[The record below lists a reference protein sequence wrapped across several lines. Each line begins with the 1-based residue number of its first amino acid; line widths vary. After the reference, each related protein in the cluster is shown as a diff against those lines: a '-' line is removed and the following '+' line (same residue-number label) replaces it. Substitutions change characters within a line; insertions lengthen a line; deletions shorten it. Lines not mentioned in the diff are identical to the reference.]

1 MGKTVSFK
9 IYAFIASVLLVLT
22 AGMMNVPTAHADEE
36 KTVDIDNITID
47 QTTPLKVWDT
57 FGVQWDWSAKNGVK
71 AGEKF
76 TIQFPKELAVQ
87 NTLDIQLVDAD
98 GTVGGNCVATGGSTN
113 NVVCTFNDKFEHK
126 DNVHGMVKVQAQAI
140 KTTENSNE
148 PTLPFEVNSKV
159 VNVTLPGPHGG
170 IGPADAKVPDKTNKD
185 GWFTSNDGSKI
196 EWRIVML
203 GKDLANISGDVVIN
217 DSISLKN
224 GAVGHKFIT
233 AGLVAVEYTSDPA
246 QLGEPSAKGKKLQ
259 VTQDIAADGLSQ
271 KLTLTKPADGWKADR
286 FYNVYYQSQAID
298 GNESAVGT
306 IVSNNA
312 KIDGIPAQNLV
323 RDVTRKQTGSGTIT
337 GISRGTFEVKK
348 VHDAATQPAELQN
361 GTKFTVNVD
370 IQSPQPSF
378 NKNYDIQVPLNGD
391 IVKGDVSLPK
401 DTKVTLTE
409 KLPTN
414 DAKFTYGDPKFAA
427 TTASDG
433 NVEIKDN
440 GKTAVIT
447 ISDQRNVGVTLTNKV
462 IAKPQVGTV
471 KLAKKLVWKN
481 SGNAFTEANA
491 TAQNFKVNYVCTKD
505 GKDVKSGE
513 VTLKGD
519 GTEAA
524 IADVPLGAA
533 CSFTEVAP
541 AALPGFNWEGNLF
554 QTASGE
560 VSKDKPLV
568 VAVTNPLVTLTN
580 KYATAVGTF
589 KVVKTLKATGI
600 TVPSTKKFSFNY
612 TCTKDGAAL
621 AEHTNKKLEVT
632 GAGEVVSPNIPVGA
646 SCTVTEDRES
656 AKIDG
661 ATLTVAEGAPVTI
674 TAGTV
679 PSVTIANTYVKD
691 EGDFTITKKLVDP
704 DGVAAGKTFDFAY
717 VCTAAGKPEIKG
729 ELKGVPA
736 GGSKTSEK
744 IPAGYSCKITETG
757 ASVANADLK
766 TTGLNDVT
774 IVKNS
779 TQTVEATNEYSQWK
793 GVVKLSKSLTGTGKE
808 LAKNK
813 EFQVGYKCVK
823 ADKVTKEGKLTVKA
837 GTPVEVKDVPVGSVC
852 TFTEDKAQATVEG
865 ASFNE
870 LDSTTVATATVAD
883 KGATVAAN
891 LVNSYHELGAVAV
904 TKAVQGTA
912 AGSSDSKKE
921 YTIVAEWQHNGK
933 AETKEFKVK
942 AGETYTG
949 LPKLPVGTQIT
960 LKEKLPEGN
969 VFSTWQTPG
978 YTSDTKDAVKDN
990 GDGTAIVTVQAGTGA
1005 KATLVKV
1012 TNTTNIPWYWLL
1024 VPLIPLAGAAIPGA
1038 PAPQGGKP
1046 QGNAPQTPGAQAQ
1059 GQAPSGAQK
1068 PGANPAQNVQSQQ
1081 PNGQKQQVQGQKA
1094 QNKGLANTGASVLW
1108 VIAGALVLAVIG
1120 AVLVLRSRRRNN
1132 D

>member
-36 KTVDIDNITID
+36 KTVDIENITID
-47 QTTPLKVWDT
+47 QTTPLKQWDS
-57 FGVQWDWSAKNGVK
+57 FGVQWDWSAKNGVT
-71 AGEKF
+71 AGQKF
-76 TIQFPKELAVQ
+76 TIQFPKEIAVKG
-87 NTLDIQLVDAD
+87 TFGIKLVDGAVEGGD
-98 GTVGGNCVATGGSTN
+98 CVVDGGNN
-113 NVVCTFNDKFEHK
+113 QVVCTFNKEFEGK

-140 KTTENSNE
+140 KTTDNSNE
-148 PTLPFEVNSKV
+148 PTLPFEVNGKV

-170 IGPADAKVPDKTNKD
+170 IGPADVKVPGETNKD
-185 GWFTSNDGSKI
+185 GWFTSKDGSKI

-224 GAVGHKFIT
+224 GAVGHKFI
-233 AGLVAVEYTSDPA
+233 ADGLLAVEYTSDPA
-246 QLGEPSAKGKKLQ
+246 QLAEPSSKGEKLQ
-259 VTQDIAADGLSQ
+259 VTQNIAADGLSQ
-271 KLTLTKPADGWKADR
+271 KLTLKKPAGGWQADR
-286 FYNVYYQSQAID
+286 FYNVYYQSQSAD
-298 GNESAVGT
+298 GKESAVDTTVG
-306 IVSNNA
+306 NNA
-312 KIDGIPAQNLV
+312 KIEGLPAQNLV
-323 RDVTRKQTGSGTIT
+323 RNVTRKQSGSGTIT
-337 GISRGTFEVKK
+337 GVNRGTFEVKK
-348 VHDAATQPAELQN
+348 VHDPATQPAELQN
-361 GTKFTVNVD
+361 GTNFTVNVD
-370 IQSPQPSF
+370 IQSPQASF

-462 IAKPQVGTV
+462 TAKPQVGTV

-481 SGNAFTEANA
+481 SGDAFTEANA
-491 TAQNFKVNYVCTKD
+491 TAQTFKVNYVCTKD

-519 GTEAA
+519 GTETA

-541 AALPGFNWEGNLF
+541 AALPGFNWEGNFF
-554 QTASGE
+554 QTPSGE
-560 VSKDKPLV
+560 VSKNNPLV
-568 VAVTNPLVTLTN
+568 VAVTNPVVTLTN
-580 KYATAVGTF
+580 KYTTAVGTF
-589 KVVKTLKATGI
+589 KVVKKVQATGI

-646 SCTVTEDRES
+646 SCTVTEDEES

-661 ATLTVAEGAPVTI
+661 ATLTVAVGAPVTI
-674 TAGTV
+674 TTGAV
-679 PSVTIANTYVKD
+679 PSVTVTNTYVKD

-704 DGVAAGKTFDFAY
+704 DKVAAGKTFDFAY

-736 GGSKTSEK
+736 DGSKTSEK

-774 IVKNS
+774 IVKNR
-779 TQTVEATNEYSQWK
+779 TQTVEATNAYSQWK

-883 KGATVAAN
+883 KDATVAAN

-921 YTIVAEWQHNGK
+921 YTIIAEWQNNGK
-933 AETKEFKVK
+933 TETQEFKVK

-990 GDGTAIVTVQAGTGA
+990 GDGTAIVTVKAGTGA

-1108 VIAGALVLAVIG
+1108 VIAGALVLAVVG

>member
-1 MGKTVSFK
+1 
-9 IYAFIASVLLVLT
+9 VLLVLT

-47 QTTPLKVWDT
+47 QTTPLKQWDS

-71 AGEKF
+71 AGQKF
-76 TIQFPKELAVQ
+76 TIQFPKEIAVKG
-87 NTLDIQLVDAD
+87 TFGIKLVDGAVEGGD
-98 GTVGGNCVATGGSTN
+98 CVVDGGNN
-113 NVVCTFNDKFEHK
+113 QVVCTFNDKFEGK

-140 KTTENSNE
+140 KTTDNSNE
-148 PTLPFEVNSKV
+148 PTLPFKVNGKV

-170 IGPADAKVPDKTNKD
+170 IGPADVKVPGETNKD
-185 GWFTSNDGSKI
+185 GWFTSKDGSKI

-224 GAVGHKFIT
+224 GAVGHKFI
-233 AGLVAVEYTSDPA
+233 ADGLLAVEYTSDPA
-246 QLGEPSAKGKKLQ
+246 QLAEPSAKGEKLQ

-271 KLTLTKPADGWKADR
+271 KLTLKKPAGGWQADR
-286 FYNVYYQSQAID
+286 FYNVYYQSQSAD
-298 GNESAVGT
+298 GKESAVDTTVG
-306 IVSNNA
+306 NHA
-312 KIDGIPAQNLV
+312 KIEGLPAQNLV
-323 RDVTRKQTGSGTIT
+323 QNVTRKQSGSGTIT
-337 GISRGTFEVKK
+337 GVNRGTFEVKK
-348 VHDAATQPAELQN
+348 VHDPATQPAELQN

-370 IQSPQPSF
+370 IQSPQASF

-462 IAKPQVGTV
+462 TAKPQVGTV
-471 KLAKKLVWKN
+471 KLAKKLVWKD

-621 AEHTNKKLEVT
+621 AAH
-632 GAGEVVSPNIPVGA
+632 
-646 SCTVTEDRES
+646 EDRES

-661 ATLTVAEGAPVTI
+661 ATLTVVEGAAVTI

-691 EGDFTITKKLVDP
+691 EGDFTITKRLVDP
-704 DGVAAGKTFDFAY
+704 DGVAGGKTFDFAY
-717 VCTAAGKPEIKG
+717 VCTAAGKQDIKG
-729 ELKGVPA
+729 ELKGIPA

-766 TTGLNDVT
+766 TTGLDDVT

-779 TQTVEATNEYSQWK
+779 TQTVEATNTYSQWK

-865 ASFNE
+865 ASLNE

-883 KGATVAAN
+883 KDATVAAN

-942 AGETYTG
+942 AGETYTD

-1038 PAPQGGKP
+1038 PAPQG
-1046 QGNAPQTPGAQAQ
+1046 NAPQTPGTQAQ

-1068 PGANPAQNVQSQQ
+1068 PGANPAQNVQPQQ

-1108 VIAGALVLAVIG
+1108 VIAGALVLAVVG

>member
-47 QTTPLKVWDT
+47 QTTPLKQWDS
-57 FGVQWDWSAKNGVK
+57 FGVQWDWSAKNGVT
-71 AGEKF
+71 AGQKF
-76 TIQFPKELAVQ
+76 TIQFPKEIAVKG
-87 NTLDIQLVDAD
+87 TFGIKLVDGAVEGGD
-98 GTVGGNCVATGGSTN
+98 CVVDGGNN
-113 NVVCTFNDKFEHK
+113 QVVCTFNKEFEGK

-148 PTLPFEVNSKV
+148 PTLPFQVNSKV

-170 IGPADAKVPDKTNKD
+170 IGPADVKVPGETNKD
-185 GWFTSNDGSKI
+185 GWFTSKDGSKI

-233 AGLVAVEYTSDPA
+233 DGLLAVEYTSDPA
-246 QLGEPSAKGKKLQ
+246 QLAEPSSKGEKLQ
-259 VTQDIAADGLSQ
+259 VTQDIAADGLTQ
-271 KLTLTKPADGWKADR
+271 KLTLKKPAGGWQADR
-286 FYNVYYQSQAID
+286 FYNVYYQSQSVD
-298 GNESAVGT
+298 GKESAVDTTVG
-306 IVSNNA
+306 NNA
-312 KIDGIPAQNLV
+312 KIEGLPAQNLV
-323 RDVTRKQTGSGTIT
+323 RNVTRKQTGSGTIT
-337 GISRGTFEVKK
+337 GVNRGTFEVKK
-348 VHDAATQPAELQN
+348 VHDPATQPAELQN

-370 IQSPQPSF
+370 IQSPQASF

-427 TTASDG
+427 TTATDG

-462 IAKPQVGTV
+462 TAKPQVGTV
-471 KLAKKLVWKN
+471 KLAKKLVWKD

-505 GKDVKSGE
+505 GQNVKSGE

-541 AALPGFNWEGNLF
+541 AALPGFNWEGNFF

-580 KYATAVGTF
+580 KYTTAVGTF
-589 KVVKTLKATGI
+589 KVVKKVQATGI
-600 TVPSTKKFSFNY
+600 TVPDTKKFSFNY

-646 SCTVTEDRES
+646 SCTVTEDQES

-661 ATLTVAEGAPVTI
+661 ATLTVAVGAPVTI
-674 TAGTV
+674 TTGAV
-679 PSVTIANTYVKD
+679 PSVTVTNTYVRM
-691 EGDFTITKKLVDP
+691 
-704 DGVAAGKTFDFAY
+704 
-717 VCTAAGKPEIKG
+717 
-729 ELKGVPA
+729 
-736 GGSKTSEK
+736 
-744 IPAGYSCKITETG
+744 
-757 ASVANADLK
+757 
-766 TTGLNDVT
+766 
-774 IVKNS
+774 
-779 TQTVEATNEYSQWK
+779 
-793 GVVKLSKSLTGTGKE
+793 
-808 LAKNK
+808 
-813 EFQVGYKCVK
+813 
-823 ADKVTKEGKLTVKA
+823 
-837 GTPVEVKDVPVGSVC
+837 
-852 TFTEDKAQATVEG
+852 
-865 ASFNE
+865 
-870 LDSTTVATATVAD
+870 
-883 KGATVAAN
+883 
-891 LVNSYHELGAVAV
+891 
-904 TKAVQGTA
+904 
-912 AGSSDSKKE
+912 
-921 YTIVAEWQHNGK
+921 
-933 AETKEFKVK
+933 
-942 AGETYTG
+942 
-949 LPKLPVGTQIT
+949 
-960 LKEKLPEGN
+960 
-969 VFSTWQTPG
+969 
-978 YTSDTKDAVKDN
+978 
-990 GDGTAIVTVQAGTGA
+990 
-1005 KATLVKV
+1005 KATS
-1012 TNTTNIPWYWLL
+1012 PS
-1024 VPLIPLAGAAIPGA
+1024 PRAG
-1038 PAPQGGKP
+1038 
-1046 QGNAPQTPGAQAQ
+1046 
-1059 GQAPSGAQK
+1059 
-1068 PGANPAQNVQSQQ
+1068 
-1081 PNGQKQQVQGQKA
+1081 
-1094 QNKGLANTGASVLW
+1094 
-1108 VIAGALVLAVIG
+1108 
-1120 AVLVLRSRRRNN
+1120 
-1132 D
+1132 

>member
-47 QTTPLKVWDT
+47 QTTPLKQWDS

-71 AGEKF
+71 AGQKF
-76 TIQFPKELAVQ
+76 TIQFPKEIAVKG
-87 NTLDIQLVDAD
+87 TFGIKLVDGAVEGGD
-98 GTVGGNCVATGGSTN
+98 CVVDGGNN
-113 NVVCTFNDKFEHK
+113 QVVCTFNDKFEGK

-148 PTLPFEVNSKV
+148 PTLPFEVNGKV

-170 IGPADAKVPDKTNKD
+170 IGPADVKTPEKTNKD
-185 GWFTSNDGSKI
+185 GWFTSKDGSKI

-224 GAVGHKFIT
+224 GAVGHKFISD
-233 AGLVAVEYTSDPA
+233 GLLAVEYTSDPA
-246 QLGEPSAKGKKLQ
+246 QLAEPSAKGEKLQ

-271 KLTLTKPADGWKADR
+271 KLTLKKPAGGWQADR
-286 FYNVYYQSQAID
+286 FYNVYYQSQSAD
-298 GNESAVGT
+298 GKESAVDTTVG
-306 IVSNNA
+306 NNA
-312 KIDGIPAQNLV
+312 KIEGVPAQDLV
-323 RDVTRKQTGSGTIT
+323 RNVTRKQSGSGTIT
-337 GISRGTFEVKK
+337 GVNRGTFEVKK
-348 VHDAATQPAELQN
+348 VHDPATQPAELQN

-370 IQSPQPSF
+370 IQSPQASF

-462 IAKPQVGTV
+462 TAKPQVGTV

-481 SGNAFTEANA
+481 SGDAFTEANA
-491 TAQNFKVNYVCTKD
+491 TAQTFKVNYVCTKD

-519 GTEAA
+519 GTETA

-541 AALPGFNWEGNLF
+541 AALPGFNWEGNFF
-554 QTASGE
+554 QTPSGE
-560 VSKDKPLV
+560 VSKNNPLV
-568 VAVTNPLVTLTN
+568 VAVTNPVVTLTN
-580 KYATAVGTF
+580 KYTTAVGTF
-589 KVVKTLKATGI
+589 KVVKKVQATGI

-621 AEHTNKKLEVT
+621 TEHTNKKLEVT

-674 TAGTV
+674 TTGAV

-704 DGVAAGKTFDFAY
+704 NGVAAGKTFDFAY

-729 ELKGVPA
+729 ELKGIPA
-736 GGSKTSEK
+736 GGSKTSPK

-766 TTGLNDVT
+766 TTAINDVT

-779 TQTVEATNEYSQWK
+779 TQTVEVTNEYSQWK

-823 ADKVTKEGKLTVKA
+823 GDKVTKEGKLTVKA

-865 ASFNE
+865 ASLNE

-883 KGATVAAN
+883 KDATVAAN

-933 AETKEFKVK
+933 TETKEFKVK
-942 AGETYTG
+942 AGETYTD

-990 GDGTAIVTVQAGTGA
+990 GDGTAIVTVKAGTGA

-1038 PAPQGGKP
+1038 PAPQGGNP

-1059 GQAPSGAQK
+1059 GQTPSGVQK

-1108 VIAGALVLAVIG
+1108 VIAGALVLAVVG

>member
-47 QTTPLKVWDT
+47 QTTPLKQWDS

-71 AGEKF
+71 AGQKF
-76 TIQFPKELAVQ
+76 TIQFPKEIAVKG
-87 NTLDIQLVDAD
+87 TFGIKLVDGAVEGGD
-98 GTVGGNCVATGGSTN
+98 CVVDGGNN
-113 NVVCTFNDKFEHK
+113 QVVCTFNDKFEGK

-140 KTTENSNE
+140 KTTDNSNE
-148 PTLPFEVNSKV
+148 PTLPFEVNGKV

-170 IGPADAKVPDKTNKD
+170 IGPADVKVPGETNKD
-185 GWFTSNDGSKI
+185 GWFTSKDGSKI

-224 GAVGHKFIT
+224 GAVGHKFI
-233 AGLVAVEYTSDPA
+233 ADGLLAVEYTSDPA
-246 QLGEPSAKGKKLQ
+246 QLAEPSAKGEKLE
-259 VTQDIAADGLSQ
+259 VTQNIAADGLTQ
-271 KLTLTKPADGWKADR
+271 KLTLKKPAGGWQADR
-286 FYNVYYQSQAID
+286 FYNVYYQSQSAD
-298 GNESAVGT
+298 GKESAVDTTVG
-306 IVSNNA
+306 NNA
-312 KIDGIPAQNLV
+312 KIEGVPAQNLV
-323 RDVTRKQTGSGTIT
+323 RNVTRKQSGSGTIT
-337 GISRGTFEVKK
+337 GVNRGTFEVKK
-348 VHDAATQPAELQN
+348 VHDPATQPAELQN

-462 IAKPQVGTV
+462 TAKPQVGTV

-481 SGNAFTEANA
+481 SGDAFTEANA
-491 TAQNFKVNYVCTKD
+491 TAQTFKVNYVCTKD

-519 GTEAA
+519 GTETA

-541 AALPGFNWEGNLF
+541 AALPGFNWEGNFF
-554 QTASGE
+554 QTPSGE
-560 VSKDKPLV
+560 VSKNNPLV
-568 VAVTNPLVTLTN
+568 VAVTNPVVTLTN
-580 KYATAVGTF
+580 KYTTAVGTF
-589 KVVKTLKATGI
+589 KVVKKVQATGI

-621 AEHTNKKLEVT
+621 TEHTNKKLEVT

-674 TAGTV
+674 TTGAV

-704 DGVAAGKTFDFAY
+704 NGVAAGKTFDFAY

-736 GGSKTSEK
+736 GGSKTSPK

-766 TTGLNDVT
+766 TTAINDVT

-779 TQTVEATNEYSQWK
+779 TQTVEVTNEYSQWK

-823 ADKVTKEGKLTVKA
+823 GDKVTKEGKLTVKA

-865 ASFNE
+865 ASLNE

-883 KGATVAAN
+883 KDATVAAN

-933 AETKEFKVK
+933 TETKEFKVK
-942 AGETYTG
+942 AGETYTD

-990 GDGTAIVTVQAGTGA
+990 GDGTAIVTVKAGTGA

-1038 PAPQGGKP
+1038 PAPQGGNP

-1059 GQAPSGAQK
+1059 GQAPSGVQK

-1108 VIAGALVLAVIG
+1108 VIAGALVLAVVG

>member
-36 KTVDIDNITID
+36 KTVDIENITID
-47 QTTPLKVWDT
+47 QTTPLKQWDS
-57 FGVQWDWSAKNGVK
+57 FGVQWDWSAKNGVT
-71 AGEKF
+71 AGQKF
-76 TIQFPKELAVQ
+76 TIQFPKEIAVKG
-87 NTLDIQLVDAD
+87 TFGIKLVDGAVEGGD
-98 GTVGGNCVATGGSTN
+98 CVVDGGNN
-113 NVVCTFNDKFEHK
+113 QVVCTFNKEFEGK

-140 KTTENSNE
+140 KTTDNSNE
-148 PTLPFEVNSKV
+148 PTLPFEVNGKV

-170 IGPADAKVPDKTNKD
+170 IGPADVKVPGETNKD
-185 GWFTSNDGSKI
+185 GWFTSKDGSKI

-224 GAVGHKFIT
+224 GAVGHKFI
-233 AGLVAVEYTSDPA
+233 ADGLLAVEYTSDPA
-246 QLGEPSAKGKKLQ
+246 QLAEPSSKGEKLQ
-259 VTQDIAADGLSQ
+259 VTQNIAADGLSQ
-271 KLTLTKPADGWKADR
+271 KLTLKKPAGGWQADR
-286 FYNVYYQSQAID
+286 FYNVYYQSQSAD
-298 GNESAVGT
+298 GKESAVDTTVG
-306 IVSNNA
+306 NNA
-312 KIDGIPAQNLV
+312 KIEGLPAQNLV
-323 RDVTRKQTGSGTIT
+323 RNVTRKQSGSGTIT
-337 GISRGTFEVKK
+337 GVNRGTFEVKK
-348 VHDAATQPAELQN
+348 VHDPATQPAELQN

-370 IQSPQPSF
+370 IQSPQASF

-462 IAKPQVGTV
+462 TAKPQVGTV

-481 SGNAFTEANA
+481 SGDAFTEANA
-491 TAQNFKVNYVCTKD
+491 TAQTFKVNYVCTKD

-541 AALPGFNWEGNLF
+541 AALPGFNWEGNFF
-554 QTASGE
+554 QTPSGE
-560 VSKDKPLV
+560 VSKNNPLV
-568 VAVTNPLVTLTN
+568 VAVTNPVVTLTN
-580 KYATAVGTF
+580 KYTTAVGTF
-589 KVVKTLKATGI
+589 KVVKKVQATGI

-661 ATLTVAEGAPVTI
+661 ATLTVAESGPVTI

-691 EGDFTITKKLVDP
+691 EGDFTITKRLVDP
-704 DGVAAGKTFDFAY
+704 NGVATGKTFDFAY

-736 GGSKTSEK
+736 GGSKTSPK

-779 TQTVEATNEYSQWK
+779 TQTVEATNAYSQWK
-793 GVVKLSKSLTGTGKE
+793 GIVKLSKSLTGTGKE

-837 GTPVEVKDVPVGSVC
+837 GTPVEIKDVPVGSVC

-883 KGATVAAN
+883 KDATVAAN

-921 YTIVAEWQHNGK
+921 YTIIAEWQNNGK
-933 AETKEFKVK
+933 TETQEFKVK

-1005 KATLVKV
+1005 KGTLVKV

-1046 QGNAPQTPGAQAQ
+1046 QGNAPQTPGVQAQ

-1108 VIAGALVLAVIG
+1108 AIAGALVLAVVG

>member
-47 QTTPLKVWDT
+47 QTTPLKQWDS
-57 FGVQWDWSAKNGVK
+57 FGVQWDWSAKNGVT
-71 AGEKF
+71 AGQKF
-76 TIQFPKELAVQ
+76 TIQFPKEIAVKG
-87 NTLDIQLVDAD
+87 TFGIKLVDGAVEGGD
-98 GTVGGNCVATGGSTN
+98 CVVDGGNN
-113 NVVCTFNDKFEHK
+113 QVVCTFNKEFEGK

-148 PTLPFEVNSKV
+148 PTLPFQVNSKI

-170 IGPADAKVPDKTNKD
+170 IGPADVKVPGETNKD
-185 GWFTSNDGSKI
+185 GWFTSKDGSKI

-233 AGLVAVEYTSDPA
+233 DGLLAVEYTSDPA
-246 QLGEPSAKGKKLQ
+246 QLAEPSSKGEKLQ
-259 VTQDIAADGLSQ
+259 VTQDIAADGLTQ
-271 KLTLTKPADGWKADR
+271 KLTLKKPAGGWQADR
-286 FYNVYYQSQAID
+286 FYNVYYQSQSVD
-298 GNESAVGT
+298 GKESAVDTTVG
-306 IVSNNA
+306 NNA
-312 KIDGIPAQNLV
+312 KIEGLPAQNLV
-323 RDVTRKQTGSGTIT
+323 RNVTRKQTGSGTIT
-337 GISRGTFEVKK
+337 GVNRGTFEVKK
-348 VHDAATQPAELQN
+348 VHDPATQPAELQN

-370 IQSPQPSF
+370 IQSPQASF

-427 TTASDG
+427 TTATDG

-462 IAKPQVGTV
+462 TAKPQVGTV
-471 KLAKKLVWKN
+471 KLAKKLVWKD

-505 GKDVKSGE
+505 GQNVKSGE

-533 CSFTEVAP
+533 CSFTEVNP

-589 KVVKTLKATGI
+589 KVVKKLNVSGI
-600 TVPSTKKFSFNY
+600 ASPDTKKFSFNY

-661 ATLTVAEGAPVTI
+661 ATLTVTDSGPVTI

-679 PSVTIANTYVKD
+679 PSVTITNAYVKD

-704 DGVAAGKTFDFAY
+704 NGVAAGKTFDFAY

-736 GGSKTSEK
+736 DGSKTSEK

-774 IVKNS
+774 IVKNR
-779 TQTVEATNEYSQWK
+779 TQTVEATNTYSQWK

-823 ADKVTKEGKLTVKA
+823 ADKTTKEGKLTVKA

-883 KGATVAAN
+883 KDATVAAN

-921 YTIVAEWQHNGK
+921 YTIIAEWQNNGK
-933 AETKEFKVK
+933 TENQEFKVK

-1059 GQAPSGAQK
+1059 GQAPSVAQK

-1108 VIAGALVLAVIG
+1108 AIAGALVLAVVG

>member
-1 MGKTVSFK
+1 M
-9 IYAFIASVLLVLT
+9 
-22 AGMMNVPTAHADEE
+22 
-36 KTVDIDNITID
+36 
-47 QTTPLKVWDT
+47 
-57 FGVQWDWSAKNGVK
+57 
-71 AGEKF
+71 
-76 TIQFPKELAVQ
+76 
-87 NTLDIQLVDAD
+87 
-98 GTVGGNCVATGGSTN
+98 
-113 NVVCTFNDKFEHK
+113 
-126 DNVHGMVKVQAQAI
+126 
-140 KTTENSNE
+140 
-148 PTLPFEVNSKV
+148 
-159 VNVTLPGPHGG
+159 
-170 IGPADAKVPDKTNKD
+170 
-185 GWFTSNDGSKI
+185 
-196 EWRIVML
+196 
-203 GKDLANISGDVVIN
+203 
-217 DSISLKN
+217 
-224 GAVGHKFIT
+224 
-233 AGLVAVEYTSDPA
+233 
-246 QLGEPSAKGKKLQ
+246 
-259 VTQDIAADGLSQ
+259 
-271 KLTLTKPADGWKADR
+271 
-286 FYNVYYQSQAID
+286 
-298 GNESAVGT
+298 
-306 IVSNNA
+306 
-312 KIDGIPAQNLV
+312 
-323 RDVTRKQTGSGTIT
+323 
-337 GISRGTFEVKK
+337 
-348 VHDAATQPAELQN
+348 
-361 GTKFTVNVD
+361 
-370 IQSPQPSF
+370 
-378 NKNYDIQVPLNGD
+378 
-391 IVKGDVSLPK
+391 
-401 DTKVTLTE
+401 
-409 KLPTN
+409 
-414 DAKFTYGDPKFAA
+414 
-427 TTASDG
+427 
-433 NVEIKDN
+433 
-440 GKTAVIT
+440 
-447 ISDQRNVGVTLTNKV
+447 
-462 IAKPQVGTV
+462 
-471 KLAKKLVWKN
+471 
-481 SGNAFTEANA
+481 
-491 TAQNFKVNYVCTKD
+491 
-505 GKDVKSGE
+505 
-513 VTLKGD
+513 
-519 GTEAA
+519 
-524 IADVPLGAA
+524 
-533 CSFTEVAP
+533 
-541 AALPGFNWEGNLF
+541 
-554 QTASGE
+554 
-560 VSKDKPLV
+560 
-568 VAVTNPLVTLTN
+568 
-580 KYATAVGTF
+580 
-589 KVVKTLKATGI
+589 
-600 TVPSTKKFSFNY
+600 
-612 TCTKDGAAL
+612 
-621 AEHTNKKLEVT
+621 T

-736 GGSKTSEK
+736 GGSKTSPK

-823 ADKVTKEGKLTVKA
+823 GDKTTKEGKLTVKA

-883 KGATVAAN
+883 KDATVAAN

-933 AETKEFKVK
+933 TETKEFKVK
-942 AGETYTG
+942 AGETYTD

-1094 QNKGLANTGASVLW
+1094 QNKGLANTSASVLW

>member
-36 KTVDIDNITID
+36 KTVDIENITID
-47 QTTPLKVWDT
+47 QTTPLKQWDS
-57 FGVQWDWSAKNGVK
+57 FGVQWDWSAKNGVT
-71 AGEKF
+71 AGQKF
-76 TIQFPKELAVQ
+76 TIQFPKEIAVKG
-87 NTLDIQLVDAD
+87 TFGIKLVDGAVEGGD
-98 GTVGGNCVATGGSTN
+98 CVVDGGNN
-113 NVVCTFNDKFEHK
+113 QVVCTFNKEFEGK

-140 KTTENSNE
+140 KTTDNSNE
-148 PTLPFEVNSKV
+148 PTLPFEVNGKV

-170 IGPADAKVPDKTNKD
+170 IGPADVKVPGETNKD
-185 GWFTSNDGSKI
+185 GWFTSKDGSKI

-224 GAVGHKFIT
+224 GAVGHKFI
-233 AGLVAVEYTSDPA
+233 ADGLLAVEYTSDPA
-246 QLGEPSAKGKKLQ
+246 QLAEPSSKGEKLQ
-259 VTQDIAADGLSQ
+259 VTQNIAADGLSQ
-271 KLTLTKPADGWKADR
+271 KLTLKKPAGGWQADR
-286 FYNVYYQSQAID
+286 FYNVYYQSQSAD
-298 GNESAVGT
+298 GKESAVDTTVG
-306 IVSNNA
+306 NNA
-312 KIDGIPAQNLV
+312 KIEGLPAQNLV
-323 RDVTRKQTGSGTIT
+323 RNVTRKQSGSGTIT
-337 GISRGTFEVKK
+337 GVNRGTFEVKK
-348 VHDAATQPAELQN
+348 VHDPATQPAELQN

-370 IQSPQPSF
+370 IQSPQASF

-462 IAKPQVGTV
+462 TAKPQVGTV

-481 SGNAFTEANA
+481 SGDAFTEANA
-491 TAQNFKVNYVCTKD
+491 TAQTFKVNYVCTKD

-541 AALPGFNWEGNLF
+541 AALPGFNWEGNFF
-554 QTASGE
+554 QTPSGE
-560 VSKDKPLV
+560 VSKNNPLV
-568 VAVTNPLVTLTN
+568 VAVTNPVVTLTN
-580 KYATAVGTF
+580 KYTTAVGTF
-589 KVVKTLKATGI
+589 KVVKKVQATGI

-646 SCTVTEDRES
+646 SCTVTEDEES

-661 ATLTVAEGAPVTI
+661 ATLTVAVGAPVTI
-674 TAGTV
+674 TTGAV
-679 PSVTIANTYVKD
+679 PSVTVTNTYVKD

-704 DGVAAGKTFDFAY
+704 DKVAAGKTFDFAY

-736 GGSKTSEK
+736 DGSKTSEK

-774 IVKNS
+774 IVKNR
-779 TQTVEATNEYSQWK
+779 TQTVEATNAYSQWK

-883 KGATVAAN
+883 KDATVAAN

-921 YTIVAEWQHNGK
+921 YTIIAEWQNNGK
-933 AETKEFKVK
+933 TETQEFKVK

-990 GDGTAIVTVQAGTGA
+990 GDGTAIVTVKAGTGA

-1108 VIAGALVLAVIG
+1108 VIAGALVLAVVG

>member
-47 QTTPLKVWDT
+47 QTTPLKQWDS
-57 FGVQWDWSAKNGVK
+57 FGVQWDWSAKNGVT
-71 AGEKF
+71 AGQKF
-76 TIQFPKELAVQ
+76 TIQFPKEIAVKG
-87 NTLDIQLVDAD
+87 TFGIKLVDGAVEGGD
-98 GTVGGNCVATGGSTN
+98 CVVDGGNN
-113 NVVCTFNDKFEHK
+113 QVVCTFNDKFEGK

-148 PTLPFEVNSKV
+148 PTLPFQVNGKV

-170 IGPADAKVPDKTNKD
+170 IGPADVKVPEATNKD
-185 GWFTSNDGSKI
+185 GWFTSKDGSKI

-233 AGLVAVEYTSDPA
+233 DGLLAVEYTSDPA
-246 QLGEPSAKGKKLQ
+246 QLAEPSSKGEKLQ
-259 VTQDIAADGLSQ
+259 VTQDIAADGLTQ
-271 KLTLTKPADGWKADR
+271 KLTLKKPAGGWQADR
-286 FYNVYYQSQAID
+286 FYNVYYQSQSVD
-298 GNESAVGT
+298 GKESAVDTTVG
-306 IVSNNA
+306 NNA
-312 KIDGIPAQNLV
+312 KIEGLPAQNLV
-323 RDVTRKQTGSGTIT
+323 RNVTRKQTGSGTIT
-337 GISRGTFEVKK
+337 GVNRGTFEVKK
-348 VHDAATQPAELQN
+348 VHDPATQPAELQN

-370 IQSPQPSF
+370 IQSPQASF

-427 TTASDG
+427 TTATDG

-462 IAKPQVGTV
+462 TAKPQVGTV
-471 KLAKKLVWKN
+471 KLAKKLVWKD

-505 GKDVKSGE
+505 GQNVKSGE

-533 CSFTEVAP
+533 CSFTEVNP

-589 KVVKTLKATGI
+589 KVVKKLNVSGI
-600 TVPSTKKFSFNY
+600 ASPDTKKFSFNY

-661 ATLTVAEGAPVTI
+661 ATLTVAESGPVTI

-679 PSVTIANTYVKD
+679 PSVTITNAYVKD

-704 DGVAAGKTFDFAY
+704 DGVAGGKTFDFAY
-717 VCTAAGKPEIKG
+717 VCTAAGKQDIKG

-736 GGSKTSEK
+736 DGSRTSEK

-774 IVKNS
+774 IVKNR
-779 TQTVEATNEYSQWK
+779 TQTVEVTNAYSQWK

-823 ADKVTKEGKLTVKA
+823 ADKVSKEGKLTVKA

-883 KGATVAAN
+883 KDATVAAN

-921 YTIVAEWQHNGK
+921 YTIIAEWQNNGK
-933 AETKEFKVK
+933 TETQEFKVK

-1068 PGANPAQNVQSQQ
+1068 PGANPAQNVQPQQ

-1108 VIAGALVLAVIG
+1108 AIAGALVLAVVG

>member
-36 KTVDIDNITID
+36 KTVDIENITID
-47 QTTPLKVWDT
+47 QTTPLKQWDS
-57 FGVQWDWSAKNGVK
+57 FGVQWDWSAKNGVT
-71 AGEKF
+71 AGQKF
-76 TIQFPKELAVQ
+76 TIQFPKEIAVKG
-87 NTLDIQLVDAD
+87 TFGIKLVDGAVEGGD
-98 GTVGGNCVATGGSTN
+98 CVVDGGNN
-113 NVVCTFNDKFEHK
+113 QVVCTFNKEFEGK

-140 KTTENSNE
+140 KTTDNSNE
-148 PTLPFEVNSKV
+148 PTLPFEVNGKV

-170 IGPADAKVPDKTNKD
+170 IGPADVKVPGETNKD
-185 GWFTSNDGSKI
+185 GWFTSKDGSKI

-224 GAVGHKFIT
+224 GAVGHKFI
-233 AGLVAVEYTSDPA
+233 ADGLLAVEYTSDPA
-246 QLGEPSAKGKKLQ
+246 QLAEPSSKGEKLQ
-259 VTQDIAADGLSQ
+259 VTQNIAADGLSQ
-271 KLTLTKPADGWKADR
+271 KLTLKKPAGGWQADR
-286 FYNVYYQSQAID
+286 FYNVYYQSQSAD
-298 GNESAVGT
+298 GKESAVDTTVG
-306 IVSNNA
+306 NNA
-312 KIDGIPAQNLV
+312 KIEGLPAQNLV
-323 RDVTRKQTGSGTIT
+323 RNVTRKQSGSGTIT
-337 GISRGTFEVKK
+337 GVNRGTFEVKK
-348 VHDAATQPAELQN
+348 VHDPATQPAELQN

-370 IQSPQPSF
+370 IQSPQASF

-462 IAKPQVGTV
+462 TAKPQVGTV

-481 SGNAFTEANA
+481 SGDAFTEANA
-491 TAQNFKVNYVCTKD
+491 TAQTFKVNYVCTKD

-541 AALPGFNWEGNLF
+541 AALPGFNWEGNFF
-554 QTASGE
+554 QTPSGE
-560 VSKDKPLV
+560 VSKNNPLV
-568 VAVTNPLVTLTN
+568 VAVTNPVVTLTN
-580 KYATAVGTF
+580 KYTTAVGTF
-589 KVVKTLKATGI
+589 KVVKKVQATGI

-646 SCTVTEDRES
+646 SCTVTEDEES

-661 ATLTVAEGAPVTI
+661 ATLTVAVGAPVTI
-674 TAGTV
+674 TTGAV
-679 PSVTIANTYVKD
+679 PSVTVTNTYVKD

-704 DGVAAGKTFDFAY
+704 DKVAAGKTFDFAY

-736 GGSKTSEK
+736 DGSKTSEK

-774 IVKNS
+774 IVKNR
-779 TQTVEATNEYSQWK
+779 TQTVEATNAYSQWK

-883 KGATVAAN
+883 KDATVAAN

-921 YTIVAEWQHNGK
+921 YTIIAEWQNNGK
-933 AETKEFKVK
+933 TETQEFKVK

-990 GDGTAIVTVQAGTGA
+990 GDGTAIVTVKAGTGA